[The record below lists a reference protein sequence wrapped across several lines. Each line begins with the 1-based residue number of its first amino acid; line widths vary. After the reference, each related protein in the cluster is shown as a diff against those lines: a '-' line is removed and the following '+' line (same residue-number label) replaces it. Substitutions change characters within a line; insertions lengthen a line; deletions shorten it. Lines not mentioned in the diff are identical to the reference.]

1 MVTLTINGQTLQA
14 EEGQTIL
21 EVARRSGI
29 EIPTLCYHPV
39 LPPDGSCRLCT
50 VEVLAGSRPGL
61 QTACTYPVEE
71 GLEVQTHSPRVV
83 EARKVILGL
92 LLSRTPNVPL
102 IQDMAREYGITEPPF
117 PTENPEEKC
126 VLCGRCVRACH
137 EMVKA
142 GAINFANRGL
152 DRRVGPPFMQKTR
165 VCIGCGA
172 CTIVCP
178 TGAIEIVLKQAAEYL
193 AKPLGPT
200 AAIYVPFPQAIP
212 RVPVIDTDA
221 CIRFRQNDRTEG
233 EISDACGACAMV
245 CEAGAVNFEQQ
256 DEILDLDVGA
266 IIVATGFERPNPALL
281 PQYSYGKHPD
291 VLDSIEFE
299 RLSNAAGPTKG
310 QILTSDGRVPKAI
323 AFIHCVGSRDEHANR
338 YCSRVCCMHA
348 MKQAHIAKERT
359 GADVYELY
367 MDIRAFGKGYE
378 EFYERVQRE
387 GVIFIRGR
395 GAEVVQVGGKLVVKA
410 EDTGIGRP
418 LILPVDMVVLCTGM
432 NPPHDADRVARLFG
446 ISRSADGFFM
456 EDHPKLRPFQTAT
469 EGVFLA
475 GTCQAPRDVP
485 DTVAH
490 AAAAASEALKLL
502 SRGEVVISP
511 QTAYIPAELC
521 SGCRV
526 CNALCPYNAISF
538 DEERKVSVVNEAL
551 CKGCGTCVAACP
563 SGIIVGKHFTDEQ
576 ILVQIEALLGTP
588 AA

>member
-1 MVTLTINGQTLQA
+1 MVTLTIDGQVLQA
-14 EEGQTIL
+14 EEGKTIL
-21 EVARRSGI
+21 EVAQRSGI

-50 VEVLAGSRPGL
+50 VEVVAGGRSGL
-61 QTACTYPVEE
+61 HTACTYPVED
-71 GLEVQTHSPRVV
+71 GLEVLTRSPRVV
-83 EARKVILGL
+83 EARKVILGM
-92 LLSRTPNVPL
+92 LLSRTPNVEM
-102 IQDMAREYGITEPPF
+102 IQDLARDYGVTEPPF
-117 PTENPEEKC
+117 PTEDPDEKC

-142 GAINFANRGL
+142 GAINFANRGA
-152 DRRVGPPFMQKTR
+152 DRAVGPPFMEKTR
-165 VCIGCGA
+165 ACIGCGA

-178 TGAIEIVLKQAAEYL
+178 TGAIEIVLREAAEYL

-200 AAIYVPFPQAIP
+200 AAIYTPLLQAIP
-212 RVPVIDTDA
+212 RVPVIDTDS
-221 CIRFRQNDRTEG
+221 CIRFRQYDRTEG
-233 EISDACGACAMV
+233 EIEDACGACELV
-245 CEAGAVNFEQQ
+245 CEANAVDFTQE
-256 DEILDLDVGA
+256 DEILEVEVGA
-266 IIVATGFERPNPALL
+266 IIVATGFERWNPTLL
-281 PQYSYGKHPD
+281 PQYSYGKYPN
-291 VLDSIEFE
+291 VLDSMEFE

-310 QILTSDGRVPKAI
+310 QILTHEGRVPEAI
-323 AFIHCVGSRDEHANR
+323 AFLHCVGSRDEHANP

-367 MDIRAFGKGYE
+367 IDIRAFGKGYE

-387 GVIFIRGR
+387 GIIFIRGR
-395 GAEVVQVGGKLVVKA
+395 GAEVVMVGDQLVVKA

-418 LILPVDMVVLCTGM
+418 LVLPVDMVVLVNGM
-432 NPPHDADRVARLFG
+432 TPPHDADEVARLFG
-446 ISRSADGFFM
+446 IGRSPDGFFL

-490 AAAAASEALKLL
+490 SSAAAAEALGLL

-511 QTAYIPAELC
+511 QVAYIPEELC
-521 SGCRV
+521 SGCRI
-526 CNALCPYNAISF
+526 CNELCPYGAISF
-538 DEERKVSVVNEAL
+538 DEEKQVSVVNEAL

-563 SGIIVGKHFTDEQ
+563 SGIIVGKHFTDDQ
-576 ILVQIEALLGTP
+576 ILVQIEALLRTP
-588 AA
+588 VA